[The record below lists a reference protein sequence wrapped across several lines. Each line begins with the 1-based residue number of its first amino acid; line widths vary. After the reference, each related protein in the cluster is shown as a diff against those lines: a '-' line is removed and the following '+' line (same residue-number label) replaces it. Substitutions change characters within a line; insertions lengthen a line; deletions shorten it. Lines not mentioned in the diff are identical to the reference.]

1 MSQTSRERVK
11 RALTYDFP
19 DRPPRELWA
28 LPYANN
34 HFPEVMAEMARRF
47 PSDIGGVCNVCRPSS
62 RSKGDP
68 YAPGLAVDEWGCTF
82 TNIQAGVH
90 GEIKNPLIREIG
102 DWQQVHPPFEIF
114 PANQSE
120 ARDTVNRYCGGTNRF
135 VRAGCWPRPWERYQF
150 LRGSENAMLDVM
162 DPDCGARDLLRVIH
176 EFYLK
181 EFEFWMATD
190 VDAIGFMDDWGS
202 QHQLLIPPRVW
213 RELFKPLYKDY
224 CDMARAHGKF
234 VFMHSDGYIQEIYP
248 DLVEIGVNALNSQVF
263 CMDMPELARIA
274 KGKLAFWGE
283 IDRQHVLPAEDPEV
297 GRKAV
302 REFCRHFYDPAG
314 GIIAQFEFGAG
325 ANPATALSLFDEW
338 DKVAKEW
345 NARLQA

>member
-1 MSQTSRERVK
+1 MTQTSRERVK
-11 RALTYDFP
+11 RALTFDYP
-19 DRPPRELWA
+19 DRPPRQLWA

-34 HFPEVMAEMARRF
+34 HFPEVMAEIGRRF
-47 PSDIGGVCNVCRPSS
+47 PSDIGGVCNVYRPSS

-68 YAPGLAVDEWGCTF
+68 YTPGIAVDEWGCTF

-90 GEIKNPLIREIG
+90 GEIKNPLLREIG
-102 DWQQVHPPFEIF
+102 DWRRVQPPYELL
-114 PANQSE
+114 PADLSK
-120 ARDTVNRYCGGTNRF
+120 AHDTVNRHCAGADLF
-135 VRAGCWPRPWERYQF
+135 ISAGCCPRPWERYQF
-150 LRGSENAMLDVM
+150 LRGSENAMMDVM
-162 DPDCGARDLLRVIH
+162 DPDGGARELLRVIH
-176 EFYLK
+176 EFFMK
-181 EFEFWMATD
+181 ELAFWVTTD

-202 QHQLLIPPRVW
+202 QRQLLIPPRVW

-234 VFMHSDGYIQEIYP
+234 VFMHSDGYIREVYP

-274 KGKLAFWGE
+274 KGKMTFWGE
-283 IDRQHVLPAEDPEV
+283 IDRQHVLTAADPEV

-314 GIIAQFEFGAG
+314 GVIAQFEFGAG
-325 ANPATALSLFDEW
+325 ANPATALALFDEW

-345 NARLQA
+345 NAK